1 MRRIISLLL
10 VFAFVFFSTTTTSNA
25 QPVRITATSWLVAD
39 TDGNILQ
46 GNNTSQIRAIASIT
60 KLVTSM
66 VVLDSRQSL
75 DEHIY
80 MKKFQ
85 KSLTRREVM
94 ELALVH
100 SDNQAAD
107 ALCQNYRFGYTA
119 CIHAMN
125 IKMNE
130 VGMHNTRFYDATGL
144 SHSNVS
150 TAEDLIKLVQVSHH
164 YPEIIQAVQKGSV
177 SVPAVVKVKHKK
189 KKKKITEIKSVFLT
203 FVNTNPLV
211 RTGAPVTV
219 SKTGFN
225 NASGGCLVMQ
235 MSTALGE
242 RIVVVL
248 GSRNTRTRFPEAEAI
263 ANKI

>member
-10 VFAFVFFSTTTTSNA
+10 VLACVFANAANTSNA
-25 QPVRITATSWLVAD
+25 HPVRITATSWLVAD
-39 TDGNILQ
+39 LDGNILQ
-46 GNNTSQIRAIASIT
+46 GTNTSEIRAIASIT

-66 VVLDSRQSL
+66 VVLDSRQDL
-75 DEHIY
+75 NENIY

-85 KSLTRREVM
+85 KSLTRKEVM

-107 ALCQNYRFGYTA
+107 ALCQNYRFGYSA
-119 CIHAMN
+119 CIHSMN
-125 IKMNE
+125 AKMQE
-130 VGMHNTRFYDATGL
+130 IGMYNTRFYDATGL

-150 TAEDLIKLVQVSHH
+150 TAEDLIKLVQVAHN
-164 YPEIIQAVQKGSV
+164 YPVIMEAVQKGSV
-177 SVPAVVKVKHKK
+177 SIPAVVKVKHKK
-189 KKKKITEIKSVFLT
+189 KKKKNTEIKSVLLT

-211 RTGAPVTV
+211 RTGAPVSV

-263 ANKI
+263 ASRF

>member
-10 VFAFVFFSTTTTSNA
+10 VFAFLFSFSGNPA
-25 QPVRITATSWLVAD
+25 IAESLRVTASSWLVAD
-39 TDGNILQ
+39 TDGNILK

-66 VVLDSRQSL
+66 VVLDSRQNL
-75 DEHIY
+75 NEYIY
-80 MKKFQ
+80 MKKFK
-85 KSLTRREVM
+85 KSLTRKDVM

-107 ALCQNYRFGYTA
+107 ALCQNYRFGYNG
-119 CIHAMN
+119 CISAMN
-125 IKMNE
+125 MKMQE
-130 VGMHNTRFYDATGL
+130 IGMLNTRFEDATGL
-144 SHSNVS
+144 SHNNVS
-150 TAEDLIKLVQVSHH
+150 TAEDLIKLVQVANN
-164 YPEIIQAVQKGSV
+164 YPEIKEAVKKSSV
-177 SVPAVVKVKHKK
+177 SIPAIIKVNYKK
-189 KKKKITEIKSVFLT
+189 KKKKFSETKAKLLT

-211 RTGAPVTV
+211 RTGEPVSI

-235 MSTALGE
+235 ITTALGE

-248 GSRNTRTRFPEAEAI
+248 GSRNTRTRAPEAYQLAM
-263 ANKI
+263 NF

>member
-10 VFAFVFFSTTTTSNA
+10 VFAFVFVNSTSTSHA

-46 GNNTSQIRAIASIT
+46 GNNTSQVRAIASIT
-60 KLVTSM
+60 KLATSM
-66 VVLDSRQSL
+66 VVLDSRQNL
-75 DEHIY
+75 NEYIY

-94 ELALVH
+94 ELALVK

-107 ALCQNYRFGYTA
+107 ALCQNYRFGYSA

-125 IKMNE
+125 IKMQE
-130 VGMHNTRFYDATGL
+130 IGMHNTHFYDATGL

-150 TAEDLIKLVQVSHH
+150 TAEDLIKLVQASHQ
-164 YPEIIQAVQKGSV
+164 YPEIMQAVQKGSI
-177 SVPAVVKVKHKK
+177 SIPAVVKVKQRKK
-189 KKKKITEIKSVFLT
+189 KDTKLKSVLLT

-211 RTGAPVTV
+211 RTGAPVSV

-242 RIVVVL
+242 RIVIVL

>member
-10 VFAFVFFSTTTTSNA
+10 VFTFVFSFAGNSAIA
-25 QPVRITATSWLVAD
+25 QPLRVTASSWLVAD
-39 TDGNILQ
+39 TDGNILK
-46 GNNTSQIRAIASIT
+46 GTNTSQIRAIASIT

-75 DEHIY
+75 DEYIY
-80 MKKFQ
+80 MKKFK
-85 KSLTRREVM
+85 KSLTRRDVM

-107 ALCQNYRFGYTA
+107 ALCYNYRFGYAA
-119 CIHAMN
+119 CINAMN
-125 IKMNE
+125 VKMQE
-130 VGMHNTRFYDATGL
+130 IGMYNTRFEDATGL

-150 TAEDLIKLVQVSHH
+150 TAEDLVKLVQVSNH
-164 YPEIIQAVQKGSV
+164 YPEIKAAVGKASV
-177 SVPAVVKVKHKK
+177 SIPAVVKIVHKK
-189 KKKKITEIKSVFLT
+189 KKKKFTEIKSTFLT

-211 RTGAPVTV
+211 RTGEPVTV

-235 MSTALGE
+235 ITTVVGE

-248 GSRNTRTRFPEAEAI
+248 GSRNTRTRAPEAYQLAM
-263 ANKI
+263 NF